1 MIRALLGFCCLAFAA
16 HAQETFET
24 LTIGTNTFKNA
35 RIIQASPVDLL
46 IGHEDGYKRIKLQ
59 DLPESLKAK
68 YPYDAQK
75 AADYQK
81 VEAQKRQQVQAQN
94 IAAARGALLAKE
106 GQIRAQIAAR
116 EKDLRRI
123 SKDIGTQDRRA
134 KGKAVRSA
142 DRQVADELRRQ
153 KIQIRDEMW
162 RLKDELERTE
172 AQRHKYE

>member
-1 MIRALLGFCCLAFAA
+1 MFRAILGFCCLALAA
-16 HAQETFET
+16 HAEETFEI
-24 LTIGTNTFKNA
+24 LKVGTNTFKNA

-59 DLPESLKAK
+59 DLPDSLKEK

-75 AADYQK
+75 ELDYEK
-81 VEAQKRQQVQAQN
+81 AEAQKRQQIQAQN
-94 IAAARGALLAKE
+94 AGAARNALLAKE
-106 GQIRAQIAAR
+106 GQLRARIADHER
-116 EKDLRRI
+116 ELKRI

-142 DRQVADELRRQ
+142 DRKAADELRGQ
-153 KIQIRDEMW
+153 KIQVRDEMW

-172 AQRHKYE
+172 ALRHKYE